1 MGSDAHVSQVIGAFS
16 AGGSV
21 LSDPPGIVEHDFD
34 TRRAWSMGD
43 LVKAPDN
50 ELIDELTMLTT
61 QTARMRARMFDL
73 MAELDRRRSN
83 AA

>member
-1 MGSDAHVSQVIGAFS
+1 
-16 AGGSV
+16 
-21 LSDPPGIVEHDFD
+21 
-34 TRRAWSMGD
+34 MGD
-43 LVKAPDN
+43 LVRAPDN